1 MCGVLVSWSSD
12 RECRDVVY
20 VGLLTLSVMILLCV
34 CVRTVCVLFL
44 CIGLLTVSVVVSL
57 CVGLRT
63 FGVMIL
69 LCVCVQIIVY
79 GCDCVLV
86 I

>member
-1 MCGVLVSWSSD
+1 MVVCLCSD
-12 RECRDVVY
+12 Y
-20 VGLLTLSVMILLCV
+20 VCIVLLCV
-34 CVRTVCVLFL
+34 
-44 CIGLLTVSVVVSL
+44 GLLTVSVVVSL

-63 FGVMIL
+63 LGVMIL